1 MARIPHQGRAAHE
14 DPRHPEQGQKKT
26 PEGLG
31 EKGEETMKTA
41 LEVKFKSS
49 PNLASYLHAEI
60 KKLVESKGAT
70 DVTVRR
76 TGEMGLEFRKEK
88 KKNG

>member
-1 MARIPHQGRAAHE
+1 
-14 DPRHPEQGQKKT
+14 
-26 PEGLG
+26 
-31 EKGEETMKTA
+31 MKTT

-49 PNLASYLHAEI
+49 PNLASHLHAEI

-76 TGEMGLEFRKEK
+76 TGDVILGFGEGYEFERNKQ
-88 KKNG
+88 

>member
-1 MARIPHQGRAAHE
+1 
-14 DPRHPEQGQKKT
+14 
-26 PEGLG
+26 
-31 EKGEETMKTA
+31 MKTT

-49 PNLASYLHAEI
+49 PNLATYLHAEI

-76 TGEMGLEFRKEK
+76 TGEIGLDFGKGK
-88 KKNG
+88 